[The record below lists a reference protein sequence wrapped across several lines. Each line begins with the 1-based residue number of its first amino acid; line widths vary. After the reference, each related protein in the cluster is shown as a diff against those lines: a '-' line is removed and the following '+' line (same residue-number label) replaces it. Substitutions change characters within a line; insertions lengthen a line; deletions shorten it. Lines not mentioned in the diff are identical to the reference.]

1 MYTELVDFMFGYDVE
16 NIANNYKII
25 SWNCQQIYVRKVKQ
39 LYKKNI
45 DEKCTFS
52 SLCVRY

>member
-39 LYKKNI
+39 LYKKILMKNVH
-45 DEKCTFS
+45 S
-52 SLCVRY
+52 VLYV